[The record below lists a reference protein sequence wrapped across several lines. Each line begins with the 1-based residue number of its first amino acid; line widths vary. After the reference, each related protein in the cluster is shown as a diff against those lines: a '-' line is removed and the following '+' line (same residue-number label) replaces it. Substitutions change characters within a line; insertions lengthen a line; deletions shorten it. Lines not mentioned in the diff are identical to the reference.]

1 MARSASEEAETG
13 NLLNNISSHRT
24 LCRARR
30 QTCSVRGTA
39 RSTIAEELRQE
50 NRLEQKQRLPI
61 NHEAKLRP
69 PGRRLLQRDIYSI
82 LFAEALS
89 EDAQEYLLTAPLP
102 LAWSLPPNGS
112 PGIRE

>member
-1 MARSASEEAETG
+1 M
-13 NLLNNISSHRT
+13 
-24 LCRARR
+24 
-30 QTCSVRGTA
+30 RGPA

-89 EDAQEYLLTAPLP
+89 EDAQEYLLTAPLL

-112 PGIRE
+112 PGIGEETLAYHFFAMGSGLPLLPAFQSHTKESTFT